1 MRESDS
7 MRKRG
12 KKKEEE
18 ENGTFFHKNSFQFA
32 VREKG
37 ERERERGEKNAANN
51 FTRDISRGLFSG
63 LLTRKIRSMRLTTPF
78 QGPDSES
85 RLVKRTDDPYSW
97 TVPLYGK

>member
-37 ERERERGEKNAANN
+37 ERERERGEKCREQ
-51 FTRDISRGLFSG
+51 FHTRYFARIIFWIIDTENKVDEAYNPVSGSR
-63 LLTRKIRSMRLTTPF
+63 
-78 QGPDSES
+78 
-85 RLVKRTDDPYSW
+85 
-97 TVPLYGK
+97 

>member
-37 ERERERGEKNAANN
+37 EREREGRKMPR
-51 FTRDISRGLFSG
+51 TISHEIFRADYFL
-63 LLTRKIRSMRLTTPF
+63 
-78 QGPDSES
+78 D
-85 RLVKRTDDPYSW
+85 Y
-97 TVPLYGK
+97 